1 MLHLL
6 KKKKNIAAIN
16 MHPHGIN
23 WYWRKNQAKEC
34 SWHWL
39 ALKKGVFLRN
49 LEFVWKLLSGS
60 RF

>member
-6 KKKKNIAAIN
+6 KKKKNVAAIN

-23 WYWRKNQAKEC
+23 WQWKKNQAKEC

-39 ALKKGVFLRN
+39 ALKKGFFLRN
-49 LEFVWKLLSGS
+49 FEF
-60 RF
+60 FENY